1 MIVSG
6 TKLPAVGVLSFLTMK
21 ISIFAQFYCIIEP
34 FFQKISIK
42 NTVQSQI
49 WGPQT
54 AYCTVSIKR
63 PGLEF
68 LQKSLS
74 NIPYDQKNEG
84 LNHLLNRSYNRVMRV
99 PKYRIS
105 LNNVLGH

>member
-6 TKLPAVGVLSFLTMK
+6 TKLPAVGVLCFLTMK
-21 ISIFAQFYCIIEP
+21 ISISVSFYCIIET

-54 AYCTVSIKR
+54 ANRTVSIKR

-68 LQKSLS
+68 LQKSLL
-74 NIPYDQKNEG
+74 NVPYDRKNEG
-84 LNHLLNRSYNRVMRV
+84 LNILSNRSYNRVMRV
-99 PKYRIS
+99 GVR
-105 LNNVLGH
+105 L